1 MPVVAGKEYPY
12 TREGIAAAEAA
23 KAELAL
29 RSQVQSPY
37 SYESLL
43 RDIER
48 LPVGLS
54 GDPRRPTVRATL
66 PLRDQLAL
74 SLEGNPYGAMGI
86 LRGRW

>member
-1 MPVVAGKEYPY
+1 MPVVAGKKYPY

-48 LPVGLS
+48 LPVVLS